1 MHRVLHIQLID
12 VKHLYFI
19 NINSCLIF
27 DYMYMFIMHYLLA
40 FFFSQHG
47 QTPLHFASYNGMS
60 DTILELTQLGGD
72 INGRDE
78 VR

>member
-1 MHRVLHIQLID
+1 MHSVLIIQLID
-12 VKHLYFI
+12 VNQLYFI
-19 NINSCLIF
+19 NINLYLIT
-27 DYMYMFIMHYLLA
+27 YGYNTYNTILISYFI
-40 FFFSQHG
+40 FSQHG